1 MALKSEQL
9 ATLKAAILAETDATL
24 AQYRANGQTT
34 MIAEWYNQL
43 TDTYAW
49 MSSVDARTLYE
60 AMDITKFDNL
70 SSAGKRD
77 AWRLILDFA
86 PADMTRGKQRKAVQ
100 DIWGNTDSV
109 AILEA
114 VRRKATKA
122 EVVLGGNTA
131 TTNTVSALKLYWEGS
146 LSGDDVARA
155 LSV

>member
-1 MALKSEQL
+1 MALKSGQL

-43 TDTYAW
+43 TDTDAW
-49 MSSVDARTLYE
+49 MSSVDSRTLYE

-77 AWRLILDFA
+77 AWRLMLDFA
-86 PADMTRGKQRKAVQ
+86 PADMTRVKQRKAVQ

-122 EVVLGGNTA
+122 EVVLGGSTV
-131 TTNTVSALKLYWEGS
+131 TTNTVSALKLNWEGS
-146 LSGDDVARA
+146 LSGDDVALA